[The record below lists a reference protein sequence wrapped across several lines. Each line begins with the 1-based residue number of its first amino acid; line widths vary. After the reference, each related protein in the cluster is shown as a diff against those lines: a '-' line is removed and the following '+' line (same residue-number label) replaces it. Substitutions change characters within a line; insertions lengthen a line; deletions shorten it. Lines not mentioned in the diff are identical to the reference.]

1 MPWAPTKRSAGRSTI
16 SPLSRIFFFL
26 TKELDVTLSRGFDL
40 PGFELTQ
47 GTSKCLWLL
56 RRGVSAREA
65 VGSVC
70 SQEEVPKFPSLLF
83 VAISHVTVVG
93 CFPSNSQ

>member
-16 SPLSRIFFFL
+16 SPLSRIFFL
-26 TKELDVTLSRGFDL
+26 NKELDVTLSRGFDL
-40 PGFELTQ
+40 PRFDLTR
-47 GTSKCLWLL
+47 GASKCLWLL
-56 RRGVSAREA
+56 RRGVSACET

-70 SQEEVPKFPSLLF
+70 SQGEVPKFPSLLF
-83 VAISHVTVVG
+83 AALSHVTVVE